1 MPPPLALA
9 FAAFAL
15 ALAFAGVAR
24 VLARAVQ
31 VRRRRHPVEITP
43 CHWEVALGGWRR
55 AWFVDGRGAFL
66 PRCPGAQKFHVAGSM
81 ELVVGG
87 GQEIERDSYAQ
98 TTLVQV
104 GVHSNASIAMTCV
117 AVVGALPWYGKS
129 ASVGDCTAPAAP
141 VVGLLSPISVGVW
154 YPDAD
159 GDQAKAGVVHSTG
172 LDGAVCSGASAAA
185 SSAGDAAAAS
195 LLYSSVLEWLRGD
208 SAA

>member
-1 MPPPLALA
+1 
-9 FAAFAL
+9 
-15 ALAFAGVAR
+15 
-24 VLARAVQ
+24 
-31 VRRRRHPVEITP
+31 
-43 CHWEVALGGWRR
+43 
-55 AWFVDGRGAFL
+55 
-66 PRCPGAQKFHVAGSM
+66 M

-87 GQEIERDSYAQ
+87 GQEIERAEHAQ
-98 TTLVQV
+98 TALVPV
-104 GVHSNASIAMTCV
+104 GVHSSTSIAMSC
-117 AVVGALPWYGKS
+117 AAGVGALPRRPWYGQL

-154 YPDAD
+154 YPDGD
-159 GDQAKAGVVHSTG
+159 GDQAKAGVVIDG

>member
-1 MPPPLALA
+1 
-9 FAAFAL
+9 
-15 ALAFAGVAR
+15 
-24 VLARAVQ
+24 
-31 VRRRRHPVEITP
+31 
-43 CHWEVALGGWRR
+43 
-55 AWFVDGRGAFL
+55 
-66 PRCPGAQKFHVAGSM
+66 M

-87 GQEIERDSYAQ
+87 GQEIERASYAQ
-98 TTLVQV
+98 TALVQV
-104 GVHSNASIAMTCV
+104 GVHSNTSIAMTCV

-172 LDGAVCSGASAAA
+172 LDLDGAVCSAA
-185 SSAGDAAAAS
+185 SSAGDSAS
-195 LLYSSVLEWLRGD
+195 SVLDSSVLEWLRGD